1 MLSVS
6 GIFGF
11 TKMAHRTAAT
21 IGLAIVMLG
30 CESSSTPVDENK
42 TDLASETA
50 GVSPTATETQS
61 APDSLS
67 DDSDGSDGSG
77 SKPVRSYSGDAFR
90 AAAHN
95 GNIDLVREALAS
107 GVAVDIADPVQGYTA
122 LLMAAYNGHRDVVAL
137 LLDHQAEVDVRDKA
151 GKTPLMHAC
160 SGPFTDAA
168 GLLIQAGA
176 NVNAMEWTEGF
187 TPLMT
192 AAALG
197 QPDVVKLLLKNG
209 ADRGMMDRDGDTAL
223 SHAQNAG
230 HQQIVTLLQ

>member
-67 DDSDGSDGSG
+67 DDSDGSG